1 MIKIKNLK
9 YLKYWNGNNI
19 HGWEMLQKLPGCK
32 FEQIKETSQ
41 FNEDFIKSYNEESD
55 ESY

>member
-9 YLKYWNGNNI
+9 YLEYWNGSNI
-19 HGWEMLQKLPGCK
+19 RGWAMLQKLPGCK
-32 FEQIKETSQ
+32 FEQIEETSQ